1 VSTQALEVLASNDIP
16 VVYLTGYGRFV
27 AAVQP
32 APTKNVALRVAQFR
46 RFSTASPPWPH

>member
-1 VSTQALEVLASNDIP
+1 VLASNDIP